1 MQELCRNEAVQALPG
16 SRRDRAARRLAPGPG
31 GAPAPPPGAPAVD
44 NPDSRIRIQLVSR
57 DQVDISSEV
66 AAKIASLPFRDGDSF
81 RAGQTLVTL
90 DCSLYNA
97 QLRKAQA
104 DADGARDLLDTN
116 RKLLALHSIGALEV
130 QQAQAKQKAS
140 AAEVAYMS
148 ATVRKCAIA
157 APFDGRVSSAAPRRS
172 SSPNRASRCSPWWT
186 PATSS

>member
-1 MQELCRNEAVQALPG
+1 
-16 SRRDRAARRLAPGPG
+16 
-31 GAPAPPPGAPAVD
+31 
-44 NPDSRIRIQLVSR
+44 IQLVSR

-148 ATVRKCAIA
+148 ATVRK
-157 APFDGRVSSAAPRRS
+157 
-172 SSPNRASRCSPWWT
+172 
-186 PATSS
+186 